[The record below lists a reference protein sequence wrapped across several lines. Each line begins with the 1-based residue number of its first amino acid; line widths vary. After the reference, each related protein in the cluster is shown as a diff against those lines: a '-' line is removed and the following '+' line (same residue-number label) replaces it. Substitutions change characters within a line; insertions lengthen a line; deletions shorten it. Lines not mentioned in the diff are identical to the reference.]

1 MMSETLKFTTP
12 AQWRRWLERHH
23 DNEKEIWIAF
33 AKKDSGKKSITYQE
47 ALDEALCFGWVDNLK
62 KRLDDDWYL
71 FRFVP
76 RKNNSKWSQVNLDK
90 FAQLEKAGR
99 MTDVGRAVK
108 PASVEPPPR
117 RFQADDALP
126 DFIERELALH
136 PVARQFFRGLPPS
149 HRRNY
154 IRWITE
160 AKQEETRKRRLAKAI
175 EMLNQKKKQA
185 MM

>member
-1 MMSETLKFTTP
+1 MSDPLKFTTP

-23 DNEKEIWIAF
+23 DKEKEVWIAF
-33 AKKDSGKKSITYQE
+33 AKKGSGKKSITYQE

-62 KRLDDDWYL
+62 KRLDDDYYL

-76 RKNNSKWSQVNLDK
+76 RKSNSKWSQVNLDK
-90 FAQLEKAGR
+90 FARIENAGR
-99 MTDVGRAVK
+99 MTDAGRAVK
-108 PASVEPPPR
+108 LASVQPPPR

-126 DFIERELALH
+126 ELIASELALH
-136 PVARQFFRGLPPS
+136 PVAQKFFRSLPPG

-154 IRWITE
+154 VRWITE
-160 AKQEETRKRRLAKAI
+160 AKQEETRRRRLAKAV

>member
-1 MMSETLKFTTP
+1 VKFTTP

-23 DNEKEIWIAF
+23 EEEKEIWIAF
-33 AKKDSGKKSITYQE
+33 AKKGSGKKSITYQE

-62 KRLDDDWYL
+62 KRLDDDYYL

-76 RKNNSKWSQVNLDK
+76 RKSNSKWSQVNLDK
-90 FAQLEKAGR
+90 FARLEKTGR
-99 MTDVGRAVK
+99 MTEAGRATK
-108 PASVEPPPR
+108 PAGVEPPPR
-117 RFQADDALP
+117 RFQAEDPVP
-126 DFIERELALH
+126 DFIARELALH
-136 PVARQFFRGLPPS
+136 PVAQEFWTTIPPS

-160 AKQEETRKRRLAKAI
+160 AKQEETRRRRLAKAI

>member
-1 MMSETLKFTTP
+1 MSDPLKFTTS

-23 DNEKEIWIAF
+23 GKEKEIWIAF

-47 ALDEALCFGWVDNLK
+47 ALDEALCFGWVYNLK

-99 MTDVGRAVK
+99 MTDAGRAAK
-108 PASVEPPPR
+108 PASVKPPPR
-117 RFQADDALP
+117 RFQTDDAVP
-126 DFIERELALH
+126 EFIARELALH
-136 PVARQFFRGLPPS
+136 PVAQKFFQTLPPG

-154 IRWITE
+154 VRWITE
-160 AKQEETRKRRLAKAI
+160 AKQEETRGRRLAKAI